1 MNRRRVAALLAIFA
15 LSVLAA
21 CEPPSRP
28 KPDAGTG
35 LPAPPPEAAKPAA
48 PVEKIGDASAIIE
61 TTAGKMTCKL
71 FGNQTPKTVANFV
84 GLAEGTRQWTNPAS
98 HAKKTGVPL
107 YDGTIFHRVIPNFM
121 IQGGD
126 PMGNGAGDPGY
137 SFEDEF
143 VPELRFDRPG
153 RLAMANSGP
162 DTNGSQFFITE
173 VPTPHL
179 TGHHTIFGQCDA
191 ATIALVRRI
200 ARMPTDP
207 RNDRPFSP
215 VKIVK
220 ITIIREAAKPS
231 AVKKGAAK

>member
-1 MNRRRVAALLAIFA
+1 MNRSRAAALLATLA
-15 LSVLAA
+15 LLLLAA
-21 CEPPSRP
+21 CETPSPPKS
-28 KPDAGTG
+28 DAGTG
-35 LPAPPPEAAKPAA
+35 LPQPAAEAPKPA
-48 PVEKIGDASAIIE
+48 PVEKIGDATAVIE
-61 TTAGKMTCKL
+61 TTAGKLTCKL

-84 GLAEGTRQWTNPAS
+84 GLAEGTKDWTNPAS
-98 HAKKTGVPL
+98 HAKKSGVPL

-126 PMGNGAGDPGY
+126 PLGNGAGDPGY

-143 VPELRFDRPG
+143 VPELRFDRAG

-179 TGHHTIFGQCDA
+179 TGRHTIFGQCDA
-191 ATIALVRRI
+191 ASTALARKI
-200 ARMPTDP
+200 ARMPRDERT
-207 RNDRPFSP
+207 DRPFRP

-220 ITIIREAAKPS
+220 ITITREPAKPEAAKKS
-231 AVKKGAAK
+231 GTK